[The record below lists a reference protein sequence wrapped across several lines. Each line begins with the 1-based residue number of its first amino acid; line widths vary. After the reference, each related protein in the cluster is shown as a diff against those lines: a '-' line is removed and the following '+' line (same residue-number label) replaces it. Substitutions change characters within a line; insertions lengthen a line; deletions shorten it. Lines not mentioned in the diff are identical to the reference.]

1 MDYRTLRNIDLNL
14 LIVLDVL
21 LQERSVT
28 IAAKKLGRTQSAVS
42 HALSRLRNTFEDK
55 LLVRV
60 GGNMEPTP
68 RAKNLQKDLQR
79 LLSSLRRFMDDTDQ
93 FSPKE
98 STRTFVLALP
108 DNLSPILGPLLMR
121 FEHEAPKASILVQKV
136 DSSLLVDMG
145 KGINIRVLPTHI
157 SLPSGLN
164 RSFLGSCQW
173 KTFIRKDHPLLE
185 DWSFETWLQYPHI
198 RFIDFDKKTDGLE
211 KHIQALGKNRTF
223 KATVDSFA
231 MGLSMIEHSNCL
243 FTCLSAGEETLNP
256 NILAKTIPFEVKQVD
271 YGMIFSEAL
280 EQDSAKKWFEELIRV
295 SFPDNN
301 TAL

>member
-28 IAAKKLGRTQSAVS
+28 TAAKKLGRTQSAVS
-42 HALSRLRNTFEDK
+42 HALSRLRTTFDDK

-79 LLSSLRRFMDDTDQ
+79 LLSSLRRFMDDTDE

-98 STRTFVLALP
+98 STRTFILTLP
-108 DNLSPILGPLLMR
+108 DNLSSILGPLLMR
-121 FEHEAPKASILVQKV
+121 FEHEAPKASILVQKL

-145 KGINIRVLPTHI
+145 KGINIRVLPDHI
-157 SLPSGLN
+157 SIPSGLN
-164 RSFLGSCQW
+164 RSLLGQCHW
-173 KTFIRKDHPLLE
+173 RTYIRKDHPLLE
-185 DWSFETWLQYPHI
+185 DCNLNTWLKYPHI
-198 RFIDFDKKTDGLE
+198 RFLDVDKKADGLE
-211 KHIQALGKNRTF
+211 AALQALGEKRSF
-223 KATVDSFA
+223 KASVDSLS
-231 MGLSMIEHSNCL
+231 MGLAMTEHSNCL
-243 FTCLSAGEETLNP
+243 FSFLSSGEESPHP
-256 NILAKTIPFEVKQVD
+256 NIVSVPVPFESTSVG
-271 YGMIFSEAL
+271 YSMISSEAL

-295 SFPDNN
+295 SFSNQ
-301 TAL
+301 T

>member
-42 HALSRLRNTFEDK
+42 HALSRLRSTFEDK

-60 GGNMEPTP
+60 GGSMEPTP

-79 LLSSLRRFMDDTDQ
+79 LLGSLRRFMDDTDQ

-121 FEHEAPKASILVQKV
+121 FEHEAPQASILVQTV

-145 KGINIRVLPTHI
+145 KGINIRILPTHI
-157 SLPSGLN
+157 SLPIGLQ
-164 RSFLGSCQW
+164 RSDLGACQW
-173 KTFIRKDHPLLE
+173 KTFVRKDHPILE
-185 DWSFETWLQYPHI
+185 HWDLDSWLQHPHI
-198 RFIDFDKKTDGLE
+198 RFIDFDKTRDGLE
-211 KHIQALGKNRTF
+211 STVQELGKKRTF

-256 NILAKTIPFEVKQVD
+256 NIIARTIPFEVQEVH
-271 YGMIFSEAL
+271 YGMVFSEAL

-295 SFPDNN
+295 SFPN
-301 TAL
+301 TTTI

>member
-28 IAAKKLGRTQSAVS
+28 TAAKKLGRTQSAVS
-42 HALSRLRNTFEDK
+42 HALSRLRTTFDDK

-79 LLSSLRRFMDDTDQ
+79 LLSSLRRFMDDTDE

-98 STRTFVLALP
+98 STRTFILTLP

-121 FEHEAPKASILVQKV
+121 FEHEAPKASILVQKL

-145 KGINIRVLPTHI
+145 KGINIRVLPDHI
-157 SLPSGLN
+157 TIPSGLN
-164 RSFLGSCQW
+164 RSALGQCQW
-173 KTFIRKDHPLLE
+173 RTYMRKDHPLLE
-185 DWSFETWLQYPHI
+185 NWSLDAWLKYSHI
-198 RFIDFDKKTDGLE
+198 RFIDVDKKTDGLE
-211 KHIQALGKNRTF
+211 ATLQSLGEKRTF
-223 KATVDSFA
+223 KATVDSLS
-231 MGLSMIEHSNCL
+231 MGLAMIEHSNCL
-243 FTCLSAGEETLNP
+243 FSILSSGEESLHP
-256 NILAKTIPFEVKQVD
+256 NIVSRSIPFDSDSVG
-271 YGMIFSEAL
+271 YSMISSEAL

-295 SFPDNN
+295 SFANQN
-301 TAL
+301 